1 MTKVVIDMT
10 MSLDG
15 FVAGP
20 GDGKD
25 NPLGKN
31 DGMRIF
37 DWYFSGKE
45 PYRNALFRPEPGTN
59 LDEVKRMYEESGAF
73 IFGRGPMASPMAGA
87 ARTL

>member
-20 GDGKD
+20 NDGKEF
-25 NPLGKN
+25 PLGKN

-45 PYRNALFRPEPGTN
+45 QYRHPLFRP
-59 LDEVKRMYEESGAF
+59 GARQAHSF
-73 IFGRGPMASPMAGA
+73 SAGA
-87 ARTL
+87 LTKSLKDGTAGIP